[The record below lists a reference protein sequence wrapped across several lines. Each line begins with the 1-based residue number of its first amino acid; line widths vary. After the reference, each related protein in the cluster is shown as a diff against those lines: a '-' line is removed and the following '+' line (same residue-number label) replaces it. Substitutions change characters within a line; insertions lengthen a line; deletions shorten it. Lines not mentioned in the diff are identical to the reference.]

1 VDIYSNITRVIGSSD
16 MTPTAQKDVGKKQES
31 DIVLSDAPETQ
42 ETEGQPT
49 TRAHQVKAKALQA
62 SMDHEEK
69 LMAIAGG
76 TEREDTE
83 GGETVTLPLGS
94 KNVTLRGVDT
104 MDLAYTRRPDA
115 EHDEM
120 RKQFNSK
127 WRKNFVKDLAK
138 DPAKEETLRGAGL
151 NDTDFNLMAAGKVPP
166 GFQVHH
172 KIPIDDSGQNEMSNF
187 VLIRNEPAH
196 KALTNLQMQ
205 ETEGIQEGETRHI
218 NWVVPRGYVYPP
230 DPSMVTTAPR

>member
-1 VDIYSNITRVIGSSD
+1 MDIYGNITRVMGSSE
-16 MTPTAQKDVGKKQES
+16 MAPAAQKDIAKKQDG
-31 DIVLSDAPETQ
+31 DILTSDAPESP
-42 ETEGQPT
+42 ETDDQSAT
-49 TRAHQVKAKALQA
+49 KAHQVKAKALQA

-69 LMAIAGG
+69 LMAIVGG
-76 TEREDTE
+76 TERHGSDA
-83 GGETVTLPLGS
+83 GEEVTLPLGS
-94 KNVTLRGVDT
+94 NNVTLKGVDT

-127 WRKNFVKDLAK
+127 YRKAFVKDLAK

-151 NDTDFNLMAAGKVPP
+151 GDTDFKLMAAGKVPP

-172 KIPIDDSGQNEMSNF
+172 KIPIDDSGENEMSNF

-196 KALTNLQMQ
+196 KALTNLQMR
-205 ETEGIQEGETRHI
+205 ETEGIQEGETRNI
-218 NWVVPRGYVYPP
+218 DWVVPRGYVYPP
-230 DPSMVTTAPR
+230 DPSMVTTSPR